1 VDVIVTEQVLGEESE
16 ADLVEWLVADGASVQ
31 AGQPIAELETAK
43 VRVQIESPAAGTV
56 SILVGPSSVVELNAV
71 IARVA

>member
-1 VDVIVTEQVLGEESE
+1 MDVIVTEKVLGEESE

-31 AGQPIAELETAK
+31 AGQPIAELETDK

-56 SILVGPSSVVELNAV
+56 RILVGPSSVVELNAV

>member
-1 VDVIVTEQVLGEESE
+1 MDVIVSAQVMGEESE

-43 VRVQIESPAAGTV
+43 VRVQVEAPAAGTLR
-56 SILVGPSSVVELNAV
+56 ILAGPNSVVELNAV
-71 IARVA
+71 IAHIA